1 MLNVRAMIK
10 APLWL
15 RALVVILLVAMVV
28 LLVYPERLDLSGTD
42 SAARV
47 KDLLVAYG
55 GWAPAAFIVLHILLS
70 IMFIPRLVMGIAAG
84 LTFGFWGGMLWSMS
98 GAMAGALVGFVLAR
112 YVRGDS
118 VVVEDIPKLGPLLQ
132 RAEAGGW
139 RSVMVAR
146 FVPLIPH
153 PVLNYALGL
162 TRVGT
167 GEYLVGTFFGL
178 LPSAIAYT
186 EFGASSRDALTG
198 RPDWMLPLLGSVVLL
213 LASFALPKLAKRWIG
228 P

>member
-1 MLNVRAMIK
+1 MIK

-15 RALVVILLVAMVV
+15 RLLVVALLVGVVV
-28 LLVYPERLDLSGTD
+28 LLVYPERLDLGSTS

-55 GWAPAAFIVLHILLS
+55 AWAPAAFVALHVLLS
-70 IMFIPRLVMGIAAG
+70 IMFIPRVVMGIAAG
-84 LTFGFWGGMLWSMS
+84 LTFGFWGGMLWSMV

-118 VVVEDIPKLGPLLQ
+118 LVVEEIPKLGPLLQ

-167 GEYLVGTFFGL
+167 GQYLLGTFLGL
-178 LPSAIAYT
+178 LPSGIAYT
-186 EFGASSRDALTG
+186 EFGASSRDALIG
-198 RPDWMLPLLGSVVLL
+198 RPGWMLPLLGSVALL
-213 LASFALPKLAKRWIG
+213 VASFALPKLARRWTG